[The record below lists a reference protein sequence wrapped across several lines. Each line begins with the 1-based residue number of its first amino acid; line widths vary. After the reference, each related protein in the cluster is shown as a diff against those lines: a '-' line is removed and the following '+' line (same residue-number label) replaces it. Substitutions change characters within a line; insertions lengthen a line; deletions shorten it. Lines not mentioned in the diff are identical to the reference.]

1 MCNAGLIVGA
11 ILSLV
16 STAVSVD
23 AQNDA
28 ADDAADAIKDQAAVN
43 TAALEDKS
51 EEVTSDA
58 NLAKFERQKQL
69 QRDVAATRVAQSEAG
84 VMYGNTA
91 LREMSATLIGGGQ
104 DLALIEH
111 QEKRV
116 QKQIGRQ
123 VDSVQA
129 GAAVQTAGLSWTS
142 PLMAGLQTGTAGV
155 RGGIEGHNAYKSF

>member
-1 MCNAGLIVGA
+1 MCDAGIIIGA

-16 STAVSVD
+16 TTAVSID

-28 ADDAADAIKDQAAVN
+28 ADDAEDAINAQAKAN
-43 TAALEDKS
+43 TDALGDKS

-69 QRDVAATRVAQSEAG
+69 QRDVSATRVAQSESG

-91 LREMSATLIGGGQ
+91 LREMSATLISGGQ
-104 DLALIEH
+104 DLSLIDN

-123 VDSVQA
+123 MESVQA
-129 GAAVQTAGLSWTS
+129 GAAVKNAGLSWTS
-142 PLMAGLQTGTAGV
+142 PLMASLQIGSAGT